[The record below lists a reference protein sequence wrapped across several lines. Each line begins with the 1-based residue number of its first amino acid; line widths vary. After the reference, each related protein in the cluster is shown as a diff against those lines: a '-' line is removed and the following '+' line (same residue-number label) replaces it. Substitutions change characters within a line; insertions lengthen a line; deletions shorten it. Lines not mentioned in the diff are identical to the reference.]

1 MAPPILRRVSD
12 EPKHTPSP
20 EPRIIREGGYK
31 PTADPGPVPTS
42 LVRLAQKPA
51 QQSPAQAQDKKD

>member
-1 MAPPILRRVSD
+1 MSV
-12 EPKHTPSP
+12 EPKHTSAP

-42 LVRLAQKPA
+42 LVRPAQKPA

>member
-1 MAPPILRRVSD
+1 MAPRILPGMSG
-12 EPKHTPSP
+12 EPKHTPAP

-42 LVRLAQKPA
+42 LVRPAQKPA